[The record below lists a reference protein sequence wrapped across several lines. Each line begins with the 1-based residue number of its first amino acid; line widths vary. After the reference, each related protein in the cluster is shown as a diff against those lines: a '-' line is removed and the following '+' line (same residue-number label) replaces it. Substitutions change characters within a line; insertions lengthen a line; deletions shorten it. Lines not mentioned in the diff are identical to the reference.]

1 MKKKSLSFNAFLNGI
16 RNVLNLIFPLITFPY
31 VSRILSVQGI
41 GINNFSST
49 YVNYFVLIAGLGID
63 TYAIRE
69 GAKYRSKKEVIS
81 KFSSQM
87 FSINM
92 LSTVCA
98 YVLLILTLLVFTN
111 LRNYILCILIYS
123 LQIFFTTIGTE
134 WIYTIYEDFSYIT
147 LRSIIFK
154 IISIILLFL
163 FVKKESDYLIYAGIT
178 VLATVG
184 SNTLNYLHAKSLV
197 RVKLTKSLDLRKHLK
212 PILIIFATAITSTIY
227 VSSDNTMLGLL
238 KNDYSVGLYSVSV
251 KIYSMVSGLVTS
263 GLAVTL
269 PRLAMLYGQKRMKE
283 FNSIFFKTYNV
294 LNLIALPSIVGLIMT
309 SKDIIL
315 IVSGE
320 KYLPSVITLQIIA
333 VALIFSVFSWFISS
347 CVLIPAK
354 REKQV
359 LYALIIC
366 SLVNVILN
374 FILIPKWSYN
384 AAAVTTVISE
394 LLSMVL
400 MAYYAWD
407 IIKDTILDKRVWA
420 NLLSIFI
427 GCASIIGVCCLANI
441 YIKPMM
447 VHFVV
452 SVVFSIL
459 IYFVILIVLKN
470 PFVLDIL
477 EKFVERIKVK

>member
-1 MKKKSLSFNAFLNGI
+1 MKKKSLGFNALLNGI

-31 VSRILSVQGI
+31 VSRVLSVQGI

-49 YVNYFVLIAGLGID
+49 YVNYFVLIAGLGIN

-69 GAKYRSKKEVIS
+69 GAKYRNNKKIIS

-92 LSTVCA
+92 LSTICA
-98 YVLLILTLLVFTN
+98 YLFLILTLLVFAN

-123 LQIFFTTIGTE
+123 LQIFFTTLGTE

-147 LRSIIFK
+147 LRSIVFK
-154 IISIILLFL
+154 IISIILLFI
-163 FVKKESDYLIYAGIT
+163 FVKNESDYLIYAGIT

-184 SNTLNYLHAKSLV
+184 SNMLNYLHAKSLIQI
-197 RVKLTKSLDLRKHLK
+197 KLTKNLDLKKHLK

-251 KIYSMVSGLVTS
+251 KIYGMVSGLVTS

-269 PRLAMLYGQKRMKE
+269 PRLAMLYGQKRIKE

-294 LNLIALPSIVGLIMT
+294 LNLMALPSIVGLIMT

-315 IVSGE
+315 IISGK

-359 LYALIIC
+359 LYALVIC
-366 SLVNVILN
+366 SFVNIILN
-374 FILIPKWSYN
+374 FILIPAWSYN
-384 AAAVTTVISE
+384 AAAVTTVVSE
-394 LLSMVL
+394 LLSMTL
-400 MAYYAWD
+400 MVYYAWD
-407 IIKDTILDKRVWA
+407 IIKGTILDKRVWS
-420 NLLSIFI
+420 NLLSVLI
-427 GCASIIGVCCLANI
+427 GCIGIIGICWLTDI
-441 YIKPMM
+441 YIKTMII
-447 VHFVV
+447 HFIV

-470 PFVLDIL
+470 SFIFDIL
-477 EKFVERIKVK
+477 NEFKERFRIK

>member
-1 MKKKSLSFNAFLNGI
+1 MKKRSLGFNAFLNGF

-31 VSRILSVQGI
+31 VSRVLSVQGI

-49 YVNYFVLIAGLGID
+49 YVNYFVLIAGLGIN

-69 GAKYRSKKEVIS
+69 GAKFRNNKKIIS

-92 LSTVCA
+92 LSTFCA
-98 YVLLILTLLVFTN
+98 YLLLILTLLIFAN

-147 LRSIIFK
+147 LRSIVFK
-154 IISIILLFL
+154 IISIILLFI
-163 FVKKESDYLIYAGIT
+163 FVKNEGDYLVYAGIT

-197 RVKLTKSLDLRKHLK
+197 QIKLTKKLNLKEHLK

-251 KIYSMVSGLVTS
+251 KIYGMVSGLVTS

-269 PRLAMLYGQKRMKE
+269 PRLAMLYGQKRIRE
-283 FNSIFFKTYNV
+283 FNNIFFKTYNV
-294 LNLIALPSIVGLIMT
+294 LNLMALPSIFGLIMT

-315 IVSGE
+315 IISGK
-320 KYLPSVITLQIIA
+320 KYLSSVITLQIIA

-359 LYALIIC
+359 LYSLIIC
-366 SLVNVILN
+366 SFVNVILN
-374 FILIPKWSYN
+374 FILIPTWSYN

-394 LLSMVL
+394 LLSMIL
-400 MAYYAWD
+400 MIYYAWD
-407 IIKDTILDKRVWA
+407 IIKDTILDKRVWI
-420 NLLSIFI
+420 NLLSVFI
-427 GCASIIGVCCLANI
+427 GCIGIICTCWLVNI
-441 YIKPMM
+441 YIKPLLF
-447 VHFVV
+447 HFVV
-452 SVVFSIL
+452 SVILSIL
-459 IYFVILIVLKN
+459 NYFVILMILKN
-470 PFVLDIL
+470 PFILDIFN
-477 EKFVERIKVK
+477 KFKVRFKIR